1 METYCCARVSSRGGF
16 FSSSCAKKASVE
28 RDGQPYCGTHDPVKV
43 KERRAKAYKKWED
56 MRDTEN
62 KILKYKDDME
72 KFRDEC
78 VKVVRG
84 IAKSDATPKY
94 TCLRVLEKEPKL

>member
-1 METYCCARVSSRGGF
+1 METYCCGHVRNGYGF
-16 FSSSCAKKASVE
+16 SGCLNKAKVE
-28 RDGQPYCGTHDPVKV
+28 REGKPYCGTHDPVKV
-43 KERRAKAYKKWED
+43 KERREKINKKWED
-56 MRDTEN
+56 IYATEN
-62 KILKYKDDME
+62 KIRKYKDDME